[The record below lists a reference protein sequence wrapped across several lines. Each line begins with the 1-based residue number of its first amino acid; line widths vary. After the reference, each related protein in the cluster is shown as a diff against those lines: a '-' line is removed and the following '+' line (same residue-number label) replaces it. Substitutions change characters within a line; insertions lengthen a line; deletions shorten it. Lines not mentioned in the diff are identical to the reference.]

1 MKPDLPAGK
10 AIEKKL
16 LLLSAHMESSLQS
29 REKEILRYVH
39 AHPHKLQ
46 DTAYTLGKKR
56 EHLDHRGFLV
66 TDGKS
71 TSPGRHLQI
80 PVKKASPAMTLVF
93 SGQGAQ
99 WPGMG
104 KELISQIDSFRDD
117 IRQMDNV
124 LQSLEDP
131 PQWKLEGI
139 RRTTFIDKI
148 VS

>member
-1 MKPDLPAGK
+1 MKPDLPAGE

-16 LLLSAHMESSLQS
+16 LLLSAHEESSLQR

-39 AHPHKLQ
+39 AHPHNLQ
-46 DTAYTLGKKR
+46 DIVYTLGKKR

-66 TDGKS
+66 ADGKS
-71 TSPGRHLQI
+71 TNPGRHLQI
-80 PVKKASPAMTLVF
+80 PVKKTSPAMTFVF

-104 KELISQIDSFRDD
+104 KDLISHIDSFRDD

-131 PQWKLEGI
+131 PHWKLEGI
-139 RRTTFIDKI
+139 RRTTLINKI
-148 VS
+148 LS